1 MKSWNKLRHDSNKT
15 FFRNVVRFS
24 FEGKTNFSRVFK
36 YRAVPFTTYG
46 HNVELRKSICIFFN
60 MKVWNKDCH
69 DSYTYFLKS
78 VVKFLFA
85 GKTNSSS
92 AFKYGAV
99 SSPPYGHNVDLSKN
113 ACLFSI

>member
-1 MKSWNKLRHDSNKT
+1 
-15 FFRNVVRFS
+15 
-24 FEGKTNFSRVFK
+24 
-36 YRAVPFTTYG
+36 
-46 HNVELRKSICIFFN
+46 
-60 MKVWNKDCH
+60 MKVWNKHCH
-69 DSYTYFLKS
+69 DSYTYFLKN

-113 ACLFSI
+113 ACLFNMKARNKHRHDSYTCSLKIVVEFSFAGKTIFSSVFKYGAVPSPP